1 MNSAAAT
8 ADVFLTV
15 SVLKRE
21 KAKPCVLTWKESLR
35 EANPLETLATIGNS
49 SLSDSSLVV
58 LYLLEDT

>member
-8 ADVFLTV
+8 ADVFLTL

-35 EANPLETLATIGNS
+35 EANPLETL
-49 SLSDSSLVV
+49 SL
-58 LYLLEDT
+58 